1 MIVKGRNEEYMTET
15 EKGQVRRWNTT
26 VKLVVV
32 LIILILLALVLYRFR
47 EVIPPLAIAF
57 LLAFILNPIVDFLV
71 ERVHL
76 SRGLA
81 TALVFLI
88 LIVGMLGIIATPVTA
103 LSSVLR
109 FIRTTQVDVI
119 RIITN
124 IGAFFERP
132 LEIGGYSLDLSGVY
146 QELSTTLTSF
156 VSSVAQG
163 TLDAALNLA
172 SGAFWLIVILITAF
186 YLIKDADRLTEYI
199 DALPPPGYGEDFI
212 RLRQQITDVW
222 NAFLRGQ
229 LVMGL
234 VMALLTT
241 VVCTAVGLPYA
252 AVMGLISGVTEFI
265 PNLGPI
271 IALIP
276 AVLVA
281 LFEGSNFL
289 PLSNFWFAVLVFGL
303 YLVIQQIEGNLIL
316 PRVMGSSLHL
326 HPLAVLIG
334 IIVGGN
340 MAGIIGM
347 LLAAPVLATLR
358 VLARYVFCRLYDRD
372 PFAEPEPEEEPEPP
386 QPGLLEQACT
396 TAWSR
401 LQEQA
406 SAKIGRGMEQEQEEK
421 NAG

>member
-1 MIVKGRNEEYMTET
+1 MTET
-15 EKGQVRRWNTT
+15 EKGQVHRWNTT

-32 LIILILLALVLYRFR
+32 LIIIILLALVLYRFR

-57 LLAFILNPIVDFLV
+57 LLAFILDPIVDFIV
-71 ERVHL
+71 ERIHL

-81 TALVFLI
+81 TTLVFLI
-88 LIVGMLGIIATPVTA
+88 LIVGMLGIVATPVTA

-109 FIRTTQVDVI
+109 FIRTTQIDVI
-119 RIITN
+119 RIITD

-132 LEIGGYSLDLSGVY
+132 VEIGGYSLDLSGVY
-146 QELSTTLTSF
+146 QEQSTTLTSF
-156 VSSVAQG
+156 VNTVAQG
-163 TLDAALNLA
+163 TLDVAFDLA

-186 YLIKDADRLTEYI
+186 YLIKDADRLTERI
-199 DALPPPGYGEDFI
+199 DALAPPGYGEDLV

-241 VVCTAVGLPYA
+241 VVCTAIGLPYA
-252 AVMGLISGVTEFI
+252 AVMGLIAGVTEFI

-347 LLAAPVLATLR
+347 LIAAPVLATLR
-358 VLARYVFCRLYDRD
+358 VIAHYVFCRLYDRD
-372 PFAEPEPEEEPEPP
+372 PFAEPEEEPAPP
-386 QPGLLEQACT
+386 KPGLLEQACA
-396 TAWSR
+396 TAWSH

-406 SAKIGRGMEQEQEEK
+406 CAKIGYGTEQEQEEK
-421 NAG
+421 NAS

>member
-1 MIVKGRNEEYMTET
+1 MTET